1 MAATALVLCRPFKSF
16 SAASLFSEPG
26 STHKIVFL
34 HSGANPQMADYAL
47 EKMALITRKH
57 PAAVQ
62 VPQDEVAFNG
72 QEYKI
77 IQKGD
82 IKTGLIRVSNKS
94 TVDGINQLAEQLK
107 KDHHCQLIVCLSSL
121 GFKQKTGIDD
131 IRLAEKSADIDIII
145 GNHPTNHCTNPFI
158 ARNTHRGEVIIHHA
172 ADNGFGLGSIEI
184 AFDKKTPTK
193 CAVAINNHL
202 SRLPEKA

>member
-1 MAATALVLCRPFKSF
+1 MAATALVFCRPFKSF
-16 SAASLFSEPG
+16 SATSFFSQPG
-26 STHKIVFL
+26 SAQKIVFL
-34 HSGANPQMADYAL
+34 HSGSNPQFADYAL
-47 EKMALITRKH
+47 EKMALIASKH

-62 VPQDEVAFNG
+62 IPQEETAFNG
-72 QEYKI
+72 QEYTI

-82 IKTGLIRVSNKS
+82 IKTGLIRVTNKS
-94 TVDGINQLAEQLK
+94 SVDGINQLAQQLK
-107 KDHHCQLIVCLSSL
+107 KDHQCQLVVCLSSL
-121 GFKQKTGIDD
+121 GFKQKNGIDD

-145 GNHPTNHCTNPFI
+145 GNHLTNHCTNPYI

-184 AFDKKTPTK
+184 AFDKKNPTK

-202 SRLPEKA
+202 SRLPQKA